1 MIGEATD
8 QPGNPSAAAAR
19 PLPSSSLLVP
29 LLLTLGTMVLYNA
42 ALKCDF
48 LMHDDPNYVFLNKHV
63 LQGLTWSNI
72 GWAFTTTFFSNWHPL
87 TWISHMAAVQFFHLN
102 PMGHHLL
109 NVFLHTLNVV
119 LLYRMLRE
127 ATGSMARSAVV
138 AALFAVHP
146 FNVESV
152 AWISER
158 KGLLCTLFAILA
170 FQAYTRYARNPG
182 ARRYIQVMVFF
193 ALALMSKPMAI
204 TLPFLFLLFD
214 FWPLERIPLPG
225 GGPAASP
232 GETRFM
238 PAFGKLLLEKWP
250 LFLMS
255 LGSAIVTTYAQA
267 SGGAV
272 ASLVS
277 VPMRFRL
284 GNALQAWAGYAL
296 KGVWP
301 SHLAVFYPHPQYQL
315 IWWKAF
321 AALIFLLVVTI
332 AVWYGR
338 GRRYLVTGWLWFLV
352 SLVPVIGIMQLGLQ
366 SMADRYAYIPLIG
379 LFISAVWL
387 ASDMAAR
394 FHFKRALMGITVVIL
409 GGYAWVTHV
418 EIGYWHDTV
427 TLFSRALEVT
437 PDNVVARRALAT
449 AFEQAGRPDLALPQA
464 VQAVHLAP
472 NISPL
477 HRELADVLQDLGQI
491 DNAMREYQIA
501 LRQSH
506 YPQYDG
512 PTHSNLANALSKA
525 NHLPKALAE
534 FNIAIDLDNTEA
546 NSYLG
551 RGLAEYRMGRLDAAY
566 PDFVRAGQL
575 GPSAQ
580 SFYWI
585 GRVLEDRNEL
595 NSAAGAY
602 RSALALTPGMNEARA
617 RLAAVE
623 ERLRK

>member
-8 QPGNPSAAAAR
+8 QPDNPSAAGAR
-19 PLPSSSLLVP
+19 PSSSSLLVP
-29 LLLTLGTMVLYNA
+29 LLLALATMVLYNA

-63 LQGLTWSNI
+63 LQGLTWSNL
-72 GWAFTTTFFSNWHPL
+72 GWAFTTTFFDNWHPL

-119 LLYRMLRE
+119 LLFRMLRE

-158 KGLLCTLFAILA
+158 KGLLCTFFVILA
-170 FQAYTRYARNPG
+170 FHAYTRYARNPG
-182 ARRYIQVMVFF
+182 TRRYIQVVVLF

-214 FWPLERIPLPG
+214 FWPLERIPIPG
-225 GGPAASP
+225 GRPASP
-232 GETRFM
+232 DETPFL
-238 PAFGKLLLEKWP
+238 PALRGLLVEKWP
-250 LFLMS
+250 MFLMS
-255 LGSAIVTTYAQA
+255 IGSAVITTYAQA

-284 GNALQAWAGYAL
+284 GNAVVAWTTYVL
-296 KGVWP
+296 KGIWP
-301 SHLAVFYPHPQYQL
+301 SRLSVFYPHPQYQL
-315 IWWKAF
+315 IWWKSIV
-321 AALIFLLVVTI
+321 ALVFLLAVTI
-332 AVWYGR
+332 AIWYGR
-338 GRRYLVTGWLWFLV
+338 ARRYLVTGWLWFLV
-352 SLVPVIGIMQLGLQ
+352 SLVPVIGILQLGLQ

-379 LFISAVWL
+379 LFLSAVWFTADL
-387 ASDMAAR
+387 AAR
-394 FHFKRALMGITVVIL
+394 FRFERALAAITIVIL
-409 GGYAWVTHV
+409 GGFAWVTHV
-418 EIGYWHDTV
+418 ELGYWQDTV

-437 PDNVVARRALAT
+437 PDNVVARRALVT
-449 AFEQAGRPDLALPQA
+449 AFQRGGRPDLALPHA

-477 HRELADVLQDLGQI
+477 HRELADVLQDLGQN
-491 DNAMREYQIA
+491 DNAIREYQIA
-501 LRQSH
+501 LRQSL
-506 YPQYDG
+506 YPKYDG
-512 PTHSNLANALSKA
+512 PIHSNLGNALSKV
-525 NHLPKALAE
+525 NRLPEALAE
-534 FNIAIDLDNTEA
+534 FDIAIRIDNTEA

-551 RGLAEYRMGRLDAAY
+551 RGLTEYRMGRLDAAY
-566 PDFVRAGQL
+566 SDFFQAGRL
-575 GPSAQ
+575 EPSAQ
-580 SFYWI
+580 SFYWA
-585 GRVLEDRNEL
+585 GRVLEDRNDL
-595 NSAAGAY
+595 NAAAGAY
-602 RSALALTPGMNEARA
+602 RAALALTPGMNEARS
-617 RLAAVE
+617 RLTGIE
-623 ERLRK
+623 QKLQK